1 MKASIRELRISTKRL
16 IRAVDRGETVILTY
30 RGEDCAKIIPIRK
43 TAASAKHSV
52 FGMWKDHKETRAV
65 KKYLDKLRS
74 LRDVS

>member
-16 IRAVDRGETVILTY
+16 IQAVERGETVILTY
-30 RGEDCAKIIPIRK
+30 RGEARAKIVPIRK
-43 TAASAKHSV
+43 TTSSTKHPV